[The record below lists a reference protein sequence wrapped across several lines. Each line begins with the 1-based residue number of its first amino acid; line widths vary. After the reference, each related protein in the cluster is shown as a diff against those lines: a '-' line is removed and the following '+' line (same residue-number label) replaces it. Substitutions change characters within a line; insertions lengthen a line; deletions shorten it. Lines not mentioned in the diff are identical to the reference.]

1 MEKEIS
7 PQPYESSYLEEIKMR
22 MTPTNQKQKGKY
34 NSQKEW
40 SDEGKTGKPFV
51 SASDSM
57 AYVEKKKF
65 AVLDKMEGE
74 QNSEEDVEQET
85 VQTQEQ
91 EEAAPYQRV
100 DYKKRYDD
108 LKRHHDRKIN
118 EMKEQMEKVRAEIR
132 SNRPTYTPPKSEDE
146 LNKFKEE
153 NPDIYAVVESVSH
166 LRATEELKDLQEELK
181 QVQER
186 LLYEE
191 AKRAYMELKAAVP
204 DYEQIKVDP
213 DFHEWAE
220 QQPKEIQDWVYNN
233 RTNVQ
238 LAIKAINLYKAD
250 RGTAQKPP
258 RVNKQS
264 DQRGSA
270 AEAVVA
276 RTQRAEP
283 SNGEKIWK
291 RSEIAKLSWQQ
302 YEKYREEID
311 AAFAEGRIENG

>member
-1 MEKEIS
+1 MK
-7 PQPYESSYLEEIKMR
+7 
-22 MTPTNQKQKGKY
+22 MTPTNQKQAGKY

-40 SDEGKTGKPFV
+40 QDEGKSGKEFV
-51 SASDSM
+51 SAADSL
-57 AYVEKKKF
+57 AYVNKKKY
-65 AVLDKMEGE
+65 AVMDKMEGK
-74 QNSEEDVEQET
+74 QNQEEDLEQEQE
-85 VQTQEQ
+85 VEAQEVEQ
-91 EEAAPYQRV
+91 EEAAPYKRV

-118 EMKEQMEKVRAEIR
+118 ELKEEMNRIRQEAR
-132 SNRPTYTPPKSEDE
+132 SNRPSYTPPKSEEE
-146 LNKFKEE
+146 LNKFKED

-166 LRATEELKDLQEELK
+166 LRASEQLKDLQEELK
-181 QVQER
+181 EMKER

-258 RVNKQS
+258 SVSKQS
-264 DQRGSA
+264 DQRGDA
-270 AEAVVA
+270 AQAVVA
-276 RTQRAEP
+276 RSQRAEP
-283 SNGEKIWK
+283 SSGEKIWK
-291 RSEIAKLSWQQ
+291 RSEISKLSWQQ

-311 AAFAEGRIENG
+311 RAYAEGRIENG